1 MLDEAVV
8 VLGSALTI
16 RASGHHGGGVV
27 TTIANDAVGLAN
39 ETIFC
44 GQEPC
49 KAGNTTYGL
58 AAAPPYFW
66 QNGTGY
72 VLLSPA
78 TGGDSSADTL
88 LEVNITNRTGT
99 WKALGTPSPSAPV
112 TMRTF
117 SLRILH
123 SHSTTRFGYV
133 LLPVVKLT
141 DMPQIAACLRSPCYG
156 TNSSAT
162 GRGGGSRWHQLLP
175 VAPQPAVAVQVLSN
189 TAGLHA
195 VYEPTSK
202 LVQCTFID
210 PTATLQLP
218 MPNTV
223 LGTATVVQ
231 VGVSMP
237 VMLIV
242 RRVDAST
249 VLLSASGADA
259 GGTLTITISASLR
272 CGEQQ
277 LHRSPAVVKLQLPTS
292 AELLGKSVTTTCM
305 VGSTNE

>member
-1 MLDEAVV
+1 
-8 VLGSALTI
+8 
-16 RASGHHGGGVV
+16 
-27 TTIANDAVGLAN
+27 
-39 ETIFC
+39 
-44 GQEPC
+44 
-49 KAGNTTYGL
+49 
-58 AAAPPYFW
+58 
-66 QNGTGY
+66 
-72 VLLSPA
+72 
-78 TGGDSSADTL
+78 
-88 LEVNITNRTGT
+88 
-99 WKALGTPSPSAPV
+99 V